1 MDLNSLWKEGSE
13 FFAVFVSIK
22 NISPGFESDYT
33 LQRQALNLIIGYIMF
48 LNFENLKYEV
58 IELDGLTPFLSIE
71 LKMSDDP
78 KIGFYAHADKQP
90 PLTDKWDDGLDP
102 HKLTVIGNRAY
113 GRGTVDDGYAIFLTL
128 NMLKKMEV
136 EEKKG
141 NFVFLIETSEESGSC
156 HLASYLSHL
165 KDKLND
171 MKYLF
176 VVDSGGPDN
185 DRMWFTTSFRGCFMS
200 TLEVKVAEK
209 AQHSGEVGGIL
220 PDPFQIASNL
230 ASRLQDPVT
239 GKTKLAYELTNF
251 DKSSARDLI
260 SHFGKEFI
268 KVDKVE
274 SLKIASSFSDAIEAY
289 ISNTLASS
297 MTVIGMEG
305 LPNIANG
312 GNMIHPFTKLKL
324 SIRTN
329 PKKKVDEVIEEVK
342 SIVTKDVPFGAEVK
356 FEPGLK
362 CDGWYGDCSEKKLQD
377 IINKSSN
384 KYYGNDAGFVGSGG
398 SIPIMGM
405 LAEMLPDCTIF
416 ATGVLTPESGAH
428 GPNEF
433 LDLIALEKFSNALYE
448 MVQSL

>member
-1 MDLNSLWKEGSE
+1 MSLNSLWKKGYK
-13 FFAVFVSIK
+13 FFADFVSIK

-33 LQRQALNLIIGYIMF
+33 LQKQVLNLIIGYIKF

-58 IELDGLTPFLSIE
+58 IELDGLTPFLHIE

-90 PLTDKWDDGLDP
+90 PLTDKWHDGLDP
-102 HKLTVIGNRAY
+102 YTLTIKGNKAY

-128 NMLKKMEV
+128 NMLKKMEF

-141 NFVFLIETSEESGSC
+141 NYVFLIETSEESGSC
-156 HLASYLSHL
+156 HLSHYLTYL
-165 KDKLND
+165 KDKLD
-171 MKYLF
+171 DIKYLF
-176 VVDSGGPDN
+176 VIDSGGPDN
-185 DRMWFTTSFRGCFMS
+185 ERLWFTTSFRGCFMS
-200 TLEVKVAEK
+200 TLEVRVAEK

-220 PDPFQIASNL
+220 PDPFQIASSL
-230 ASRLQDPVT
+230 TSRLQDPTT
-239 GKTKLAYELTNF
+239 GETKLGFELTKF
-251 DKSSARDLI
+251 DKSSAYDLI

-268 KVDKVE
+268 KVDKVD
-274 SLKIASSFSDAIEAY
+274 SLKITTSFVDAVEAY
-289 ISNTLASS
+289 ISNTLTSS
-297 MTVIGMEG
+297 MTVIGIEG
-305 LPNIANG
+305 LPDIANG
-312 GNMIHPFTKLKL
+312 GNMIHPYTKLKL

-342 SIVTKDVPFGAEVK
+342 SIVTKDVPFDAEIK

-362 CDGWYGDCSEKKLQD
+362 CNGWYGDYSDEKLQE
-377 IINKSSN
+377 IINNVSN
-384 KYYGNDAGFVGSGG
+384 KYYNNDVGFVGSGG

-405 LAEMLPDCTIF
+405 FAEMLPKCTIF
-416 ATGVLTPESGAH
+416 ATGVLTPDSGAH

-433 LDLIALEKFSNALYE
+433 LDLNALEKFSNALYE